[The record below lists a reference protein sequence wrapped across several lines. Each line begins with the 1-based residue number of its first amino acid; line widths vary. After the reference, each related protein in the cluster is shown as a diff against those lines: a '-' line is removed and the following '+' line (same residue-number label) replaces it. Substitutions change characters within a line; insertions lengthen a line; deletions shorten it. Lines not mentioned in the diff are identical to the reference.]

1 MRFWANVGI
10 FGGFMLFSF
19 PITVR
24 PQIRYRFL
32 KGMFAG
38 TLGIFAVGPVIPPTI
53 SPRDIPPSF
62 S

>member
-10 FGGFMLFSF
+10 FGGFMMFSF

-38 TLGIFAVGPVIPPTI
+38 TLGIFAVGPVLPLPP
-53 SPRDIPPSF
+53 
-62 S
+62 